1 MKTLL
6 SLLMA
11 AVALVAAH
19 PDYSDTWEEF
29 KQTYSKQYES
39 EDEEVRPDTLLVS
52 GPDGDNLAWETAGG
66 VRHNSDILCPI
77 KIYSTAEPGLLPAC
91 LSLFLFRA

>member
-1 MKTLL
+1 MKTVL

-11 AVALVAAH
+11 AVTLVAAH

-39 EDEEVRPDTLLVS
+39 EEEEVRHS
-52 GPDGDNLAWETAGG
+52 AG
-66 VRHNSDILCPI
+66 VQ
-77 KIYSTAEPGLLPAC
+77 A
-91 LSLFLFRA
+91 

>member
-39 EDEEVRPDTLLVS
+39 EDEEVRPDTLS
-52 GPDGDNLAWETAGG
+52 
-66 VRHNSDILCPI
+66 
-77 KIYSTAEPGLLPAC
+77 PGLMAAEIIWLGKQREASDTILIFYVPSQNIFCRRAEASNTTC
-91 LSLFLFRA
+91 SL